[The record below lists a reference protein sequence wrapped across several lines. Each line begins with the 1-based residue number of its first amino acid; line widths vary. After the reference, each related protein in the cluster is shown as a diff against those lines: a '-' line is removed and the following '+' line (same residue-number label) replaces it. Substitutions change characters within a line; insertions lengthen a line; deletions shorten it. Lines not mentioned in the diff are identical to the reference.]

1 MKRKLAPISVT
12 PAKAGA
18 GLFARVLWNALKENL
33 IPAFAG
39 MTGLG
44 RSGVASFL
52 LVVCLLSVPALAV
65 QPDEIL
71 KDPALEARAR
81 TISAGLRCLVCQ
93 NQSID
98 DSDATVARDL
108 RILIREQ
115 LMKNQTDEQ
124 VVSFVVERYGDYVLL
139 KPRLTAKTVILWFT
153 PFLVVLLGG
162 FYLLRGRKTEAPVHD
177 QLSDAEKAEL
187 DAILRK

>member
-1 MKRKLAPISVT
+1 MQKFFVT
-12 PAKAGA
+12 
-18 GLFARVLWNALKENL
+18 
-33 IPAFAG
+33 I
-39 MTGLG
+39 
-44 RSGVASFL
+44 GVALLLFTAPSF
-52 LVVCLLSVPALAV
+52 AV

-81 TISAGLRCLVCQ
+81 AISSGLRCLVCQ

-115 LMKNQTDEQ
+115 LMKNQSDDQ
-124 VVSFVVERYGDYVLL
+124 VVAFVVERYGDYVLL
-139 KPRLTAKTVILWFT
+139 NPRLTAKTMILWFT
-153 PFLVVLLGG
+153 PFLILLLGG
-162 FYLLRGRKTEAPVHD
+162 FYLLRGRKAEAPVHD
-177 QLSDAEKAEL
+177 QLSDTEKAEL

>member
-1 MKRKLAPISVT
+1 MTKF
-12 PAKAGA
+12 
-18 GLFARVLWNALKENL
+18 FATIVL
-33 IPAFAG
+33 
-39 MTGLG
+39 
-44 RSGVASFL
+44 
-52 LVVCLLSVPALAV
+52 LLSVLSGPALAV

-81 TISAGLRCLVCQ
+81 AISAGLRCLVCQ

-115 LMKNQTDEQ
+115 LVKNQTDEQ

-139 KPRLTAKTVILWFT
+139 KPRLTAKTMILWFT
-153 PFLVVLLGG
+153 PFLVVMLGG
-162 FYLLRGRKTEAPVHD
+162 FYLLRARKTQAPVHD

-187 DAILRK
+187 EAILRK

>member
-1 MKRKLAPISVT
+1 MTKF
-12 PAKAGA
+12 
-18 GLFARVLWNALKENL
+18 FATIVL
-33 IPAFAG
+33 
-39 MTGLG
+39 
-44 RSGVASFL
+44 
-52 LVVCLLSVPALAV
+52 LLSVLSGPALAV

-81 TISAGLRCLVCQ
+81 AISAGLRCLVCQ

-115 LMKNQTDEQ
+115 LVKNQTDEQ

-139 KPRLTAKTVILWFT
+139 KPRLTAKTMILWFT

-162 FYLLRGRKTEAPVHD
+162 FYLLRARKTQAPVHD
-177 QLSDAEKAEL
+177 QLSDAEKAALE
-187 DAILRK
+187 AILRK